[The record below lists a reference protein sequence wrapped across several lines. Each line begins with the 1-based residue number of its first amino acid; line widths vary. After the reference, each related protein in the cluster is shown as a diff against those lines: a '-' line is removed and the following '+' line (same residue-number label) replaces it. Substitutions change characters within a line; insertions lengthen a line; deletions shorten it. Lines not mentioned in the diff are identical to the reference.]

1 MSLALER
8 EVRMNLGSESEV
20 RMSLGLARE
29 VRTNLAL
36 ESEVR
41 TSLESESEV
50 RTSLA
55 LGKEVPLDTRRGA
68 GTSTGPS
75 TANESPTTLGWVRG
89 TGREWTSWNQNNND
103 RH

>member
-1 MSLALER
+1 
-8 EVRMNLGSESEV
+8 
-20 RMSLGLARE
+20 MSLGLARE
-29 VRTNLAL
+29 VHMNLAL
-36 ESEVR
+36 EKGVRMSLGLAKEVR

-55 LGKEVPLDTRRGA
+55 LEKEAPLDTRRGA
-68 GTSTGPS
+68 GISTGPS

-89 TGREWTSWNQNNND
+89 TGREWTSWYQNNND